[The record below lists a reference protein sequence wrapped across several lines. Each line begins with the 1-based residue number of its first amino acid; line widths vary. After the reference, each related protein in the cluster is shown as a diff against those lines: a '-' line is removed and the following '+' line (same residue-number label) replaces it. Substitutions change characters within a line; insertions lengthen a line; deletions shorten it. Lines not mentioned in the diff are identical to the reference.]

1 MTALALPAPSKRR
14 SGSKVGAASR
24 VLADLKALP
33 PAVRRP
39 LLAQMKPGELVQLLS
54 VSADQ
59 DGTPYSLWRDDPVGF
74 TEQVLGEALWS
85 KQREILEALT
95 RFKTVAVPA
104 GFGLGKT
111 HLSARAVCWWCCTHP
126 VGTALAV
133 TTATRMRQ
141 VHRQMWPHIRHA
153 VAHGNL
159 PGSADMVQWKVR
171 DVENVE
177 VVVAYGFTAT
187 EHDESAM
194 QGIHESNLLLIVDEA
209 GGIGP
214 IIGRSTRNL
223 LTGSNARMLAIGNP
237 PTDVE
242 RSWFEGLCKDGE
254 DPDRPH
260 VTTIPLAATDSPAV
274 TGEVTDDRVC
284 HCPAG
289 QEGHLVSS
297 HLVDQEWIDEAIR
310 DHGPDAP
317 YVIAKVHAKF
327 PKGGANQTIP
337 SSYVDAGLEQED
349 PEGAGCVR
357 LNTLG
362 LEETSDHVVRMGA
375 GTWVRIGVD
384 PAADGGDELAIAR
397 CVGDLVTVEHTSSG
411 AANQD
416 FVTVAGVVLE
426 HVKKAEALARRL
438 GSTAQVHVKIDVNG
452 VGWGV
457 HGLLTKWGQE
467 GRHGAKIIR
476 VMVSESTDREPD
488 MATMRPWKKRDE
500 MWLAG
505 RILLRPRDDGRTA
518 LRLRVDKKTAAQL
531 SAPRKTTNSGGFTVV
546 ESKKSLRERKVPS
559 PDRAEACLMAVYEP
573 AEKPA
578 KQVVQLIV

>member
-1 MTALALPAPSKRR
+1 M
-14 SGSKVGAASR
+14 
-24 VLADLKALP
+24 LADLKAIP

-39 LLAQMKPGELVQLLS
+39 LLAQMKPGEIVQILS
-54 VSADQ
+54 ASAD
-59 DGTPYSLWRDDPVGF
+59 DLGTPYGIWRDDPVGF

-111 HLSARAVCWWCCTHP
+111 HLSARAACWWCCTHP

-159 PGSADMVQWKVR
+159 PGAADMVQWKMR

-237 PTDVE
+237 PTDTE
-242 RSWFEGLCKDGE
+242 RSWFEQLCTDGE

-274 TGEVTDDRVC
+274 TGETTDDRVC

-289 QEGHLVSS
+289 EEGHLVSS

-317 YVIAKVHAKF
+317 YVTAKVHAKF

-337 SSYVDAGLEQED
+337 STYVDAGLEQED
-349 PEGAGCVR
+349 PEGPGCVR
-357 LNTLG
+357 LNELG
-362 LEETSDHVVRMGA
+362 LEETSGHVVRMGA
-375 GTWVRIGVD
+375 GTWVRLGVD

-411 AANQD
+411 PANSD

-426 HVKKAEALARRL
+426 HIKKAEVLARRL
-438 GSTAQVHVKIDVNG
+438 GSTAQVHVKVDVNG

-457 HGLLTKWGQE
+457 HGLLDTWGRE
-467 GRHGAKIIR
+467 GKHGAKIIR
-476 VMVSESTDREPD
+476 VMVSENTDREPD
-488 MATMRPWKKRDE
+488 IATMRPWRKRDE

-505 RILLRPRDDGRTA
+505 RVLLRPGPLGRTA

-531 SAPRKTTNSGGFTVV
+531 SAPRKATNSGGFTVV

-559 PDRAEACLMAVYEP
+559 PDRAEACLMSVYEP
-573 AEKPA
+573 APRP
-578 KQVVQLIV
+578 QSGSVVQLIV